1 MPEHSFHSFS
11 RMRLLVFLIQPN
23 VQHQTYN
30 HGSKR
35 TKLNGVEIVPTQE
48 MAEYQQ
54 YRGKNDE
61 DDAQILQKCL
71 HNFIYFLVYLS
82 KQSAKKH
89 NYLQLRK

>member
-1 MPEHSFHSFS
+1 
-11 RMRLLVFLIQPN
+11 MRLLVFLIQPN

-71 HNFIYFLVYLS
+71 HNFIYFFSLS
-82 KQSAKKH
+82 
-89 NYLQLRK
+89 LQTKCKETQLSSIEKIKRKFSSLL